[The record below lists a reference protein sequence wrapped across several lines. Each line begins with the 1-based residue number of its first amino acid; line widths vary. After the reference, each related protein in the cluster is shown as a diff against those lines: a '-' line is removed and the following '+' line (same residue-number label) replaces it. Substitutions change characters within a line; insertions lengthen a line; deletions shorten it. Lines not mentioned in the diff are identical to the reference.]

1 MKDYERYVL
10 WLEYFNSELK
20 RREGRRV
27 PLSAATRAPR
37 LEELTEACRR
47 LNLQPSAQ
55 PAAFPR
61 NGRPNSGY
69 VSVKK
74 VKPKQA
80 LLTRVAKEL
89 TVVRGRAGA
98 KQSSQQQPQKKQQ
111 AGNV

>member
-1 MKDYERYVL
+1 MKDYERYVV

-20 RREGRRV
+20 RNQGRRI
-27 PLSAATRAPR
+27 PLSAATRAPK

-61 NGRPNSGY
+61 GGRADSGY
-69 VSVKK
+69 VSIRK

-80 LLTRVAKEL
+80 LLAKIAKEL
-89 TVVRGRAGA
+89 TVVRGRAA
-98 KQSSQQQPQKKQQ
+98 SKQTPQQSQKKP
-111 AGNV
+111 

>member
-1 MKDYERYVL
+1 MKDYERYVV

-20 RREGRRV
+20 RNQGRRV
-27 PLSAATRAPR
+27 PLSAATKAPR

-61 NGRPNSGY
+61 NGRPDSGY

-74 VKPKQA
+74 AKPKQA
-80 LLTRVAKEL
+80 LLVNIAKEL
-89 TVVRGRAGA
+89 TVVRGKAAA
-98 KQSSQQQPQKKQQ
+98 KQPSQQQPQKKQ
-111 AGNV
+111 

>member
-1 MKDYERYVL
+1 MKDYERYVV

-20 RREGRRV
+20 RNQGRRV
-27 PLSAATRAPR
+27 PLNAATKAPK

-61 NGRPNSGY
+61 SGHPDSGY
-69 VSVKK
+69 VSIRK

-80 LLTRVAKEL
+80 LLIKIAKEL
-89 TVVRGRAGA
+89 TIVRGRAA
-98 KQSSQQQPQKKQQ
+98 KQQPQQPQKKH
-111 AGNV
+111 

>member
-1 MKDYERYVL
+1 MKEYERYVV

-20 RREGRRV
+20 RNQGRRV
-27 PLSAATRAPR
+27 PLSAATKAPK

-61 NGRPNSGY
+61 GGRADSGY

-74 VKPKQA
+74 VKPKQT
-80 LLTRVAKEL
+80 LLAKIAKEL
-89 TVVRGRAGA
+89 TVVRGRAAA
-98 KQSSQQQPQKKQQ
+98 KQASQQQPQRKQ
-111 AGNV
+111 

>member
-1 MKDYERYVL
+1 MKDYDRYVV

-20 RREGRRV
+20 RNQGRRV
-27 PLSAATRAPR
+27 PLSFATKAPR

-61 NGRPNSGY
+61 SGRPDSGY
-69 VSVKK
+69 VSVNK

-80 LLTRVAKEL
+80 LVAKIAKEL
-89 TVVRGRAGA
+89 TLVRGRAAA
-98 KQSSQQQPQKKQQ
+98 KQPSQQQPQRKK
-111 AGNV
+111 